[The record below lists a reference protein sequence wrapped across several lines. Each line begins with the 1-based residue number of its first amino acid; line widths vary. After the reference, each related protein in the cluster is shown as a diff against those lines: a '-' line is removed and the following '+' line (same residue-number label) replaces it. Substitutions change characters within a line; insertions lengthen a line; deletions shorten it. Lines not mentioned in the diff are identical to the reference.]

1 MKARDLDP
9 RLSALGDLDISR
21 IDNLSG
27 DCQPGSLFVA
37 VPGTM
42 SDGTAYIPDAIAHG
56 AVAVVAT
63 APSDLVPTVVVSASE
78 IRELLSQ
85 ISARI
90 VGNPENQL
98 RIVSVTGTNGKTSVT
113 HFVRDLALALGE
125 SAAAMGTL
133 SHVRTTPAPPELFRS
148 LREILDREGAG
159 TIVAMEVSSHALDQG
174 RTDGVIAEVAVF
186 TNLSHDHLDYHLS
199 MDNYFAAKALL
210 FTPEHSRRGVVV
222 DSTWGQRLLAQSRVP
237 TISVS
242 TADFTS
248 LHVGWSEISG
258 WWRGYEFT
266 APVGGEVNVLNL
278 AAAMAAVSELTNAP
292 DRDIAEAAS
301 RLAAVPGRY
310 QVIHRRPDIVVDY
323 AHTPDG
329 LQQILRDAHTMTTGR
344 ILVVFGCG
352 GDRDREKRPVMGDIA
367 FHSADI
373 RIITTDNSRSE
384 DPAEIARDIIG
395 SHDSEHFHVELDRRQ
410 AIAYALSMAAS
421 DDVVIIA
428 GKGHE
433 STQTIG
439 TTVSTF
445 SDVDTVREL
454 LESPC

>member
-301 RLAAVPGRY
+301 RLAPVPGRY

>member
-27 DCQPGSLFVA
+27 ECQPGSLFVA

-63 APSDLVPTVVVSASE
+63 APSDLAPIVVVGASE
-78 IRELLSQ
+78 IRELLSL

-125 SAAAMGTL
+125 SATAMGTL

-148 LREILDREGAG
+148 LREILDRKGAG

-174 RTDGVIAEVAVF
+174 RTGGVIAEVAVF

-199 MDNYFAAKALL
+199 MDNYFAVKALL

-222 DSTWGQRLLAQSRVP
+222 DSTWGQRLLEQSTVP

-278 AAAMAAVSELTNAP
+278 AAAMAAVSELTHAP

-301 RLAAVPGRY
+301 RLTAVPGRY
-310 QVIHRRPDIVVDY
+310 QVVHRRPDIVVDY

-329 LQQILRDAHTMTTGR
+329 LQQILRDARTMTTGR

-384 DPAEIARDIIG
+384 DPADIARDIIG
-395 SHDSEHFHVELDRRQ
+395 SHDSDHFHVELDRRQ
-410 AIAYALSMAAS
+410 AIAYALSVAAA

-439 TTVSTF
+439 TTVSIF

>member
-85 ISARI
+85 ISARM

-125 SAAAMGTL
+125 SATAMGTL

-199 MDNYFAAKALL
+199 MDSYFAAKALL

-237 TISVS
+237 TMSVS

-384 DPAEIARDIIG
+384 DPADIARDIIG

-410 AIAYALSMAAS
+410 AIAYALSMATS

>member
-85 ISARI
+85 ISARM

-125 SAAAMGTL
+125 SATAMGTL

-384 DPAEIARDIIG
+384 DPADIARDIIG

-410 AIAYALSMAAS
+410 AIAYALSMATS